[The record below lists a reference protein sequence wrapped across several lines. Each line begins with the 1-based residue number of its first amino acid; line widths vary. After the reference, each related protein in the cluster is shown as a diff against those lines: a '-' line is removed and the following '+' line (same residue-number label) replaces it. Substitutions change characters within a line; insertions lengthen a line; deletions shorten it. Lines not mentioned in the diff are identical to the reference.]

1 MKSIFKKIIPTLLA
15 VSMLLGISASAQ
27 NFPDMPDDWTKQ
39 SIEKAV
45 ENGLLGGFED
55 GTIRPNN
62 NITRAQM
69 ATIIVRSFGAETE
82 ADITKFTDMNPTD
95 WHYSAFAKA
104 VQMKAFGGDQ
114 FNHLNPNNY
123 ITFQECFKVISSVFG
138 LIVIDDPRAGKVGL
152 NNQDLTVLD
161 KFEDGAEV
169 SDWAKPYV
177 AAVVANG
184 YWAGLDGKLTPKA
197 YITRAQFA
205 VLMDNLVKTYITE
218 PGTYSD
224 FEDGNIM
231 IKTENVTLKNVTT
244 DDYII
249 IADGV
254 KETKEGVNFVDCT
267 VSGCLTMRGGG
278 KNVNYKGFLQYLA
291 VIGPELNIN
300 VNLSNLTGENGVI
313 ACIMDKTSTWSYTF
327 GQ

>member
-1 MKSIFKKIIPTLLA
+1 MKSIFKKIIPTVLA
-15 VSMLLGISASAQ
+15 ISMLASVSASAQ
-27 NFPDMPDDWTKQ
+27 DFPDMPDDWTKE

-69 ATIIVRSFGAETE
+69 ATIIVRSFGATQE

-104 VQMKAFGGDQ
+104 VQMQAFGGDQ
-114 FNHLNPNNY
+114 LNHLNPNNY
-123 ITFQECFKVISSVFG
+123 ITFQECFKVVSSVFG

-177 AAVVANG
+177 AAVVSNG
-184 YWAGLDGKLTPKA
+184 YWDGLDGKLTPKA

-218 PGTYSD
+218 PGTYSE

-231 IKTENVTLKNVTT
+231 IKAENVTLKNVTT

-254 KETKEGVNFVDCT
+254 KETEEGINFVDCE
-267 VSGCLTMRGGG
+267 VKGCLTMRGAGQ
-278 KNVNYKGFLQYLA
+278 NVSYKGFLQYLA
-291 VIGPELNIN
+291 VIGPNLNIN
-300 VNLSNLTGENGVI
+300 VTLSNLTGENGVI
-313 ACIMDKTSTWSYTF
+313 ACIMDETSSWSYSV
-327 GQ
+327 GN